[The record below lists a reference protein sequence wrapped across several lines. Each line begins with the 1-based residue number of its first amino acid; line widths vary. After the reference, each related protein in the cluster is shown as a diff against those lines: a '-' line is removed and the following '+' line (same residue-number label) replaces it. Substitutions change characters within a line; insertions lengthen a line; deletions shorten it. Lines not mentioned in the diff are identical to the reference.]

1 MKSKYEEAGVSI
13 DTGNEIVKNIK
24 EKVRETFNKNVL
36 ADIGLFG
43 GLFDI
48 GKLNYENPVLVSSI
62 DGVGTK
68 LHIAAKL
75 NRFYGVGRDIVAH
88 CCDDIVVQGARPLFF
103 LDYVAA
109 ANLSPESI
117 KEIVFGI
124 ADECKKNS
132 CALLGGETAEMP
144 GTYHKDQYDL
154 AGCIVG
160 IVDKDRIIDG
170 KTISPGDVAVA
181 LPSSGFHTNGYSL
194 VRKVLLEDAK
204 LDLNEVPEGC
214 SLPLGDI
221 LLEPHRSYAPRVLD
235 LMEKIRIKG
244 IAHITGGG
252 LIENV
257 PRILPENIDLK
268 IDASKIKVPPIF
280 SLTGKLGNIPEEEM
294 FRVFNMGVGL
304 VIIVDKKDADAVL
317 SADSDAE
324 IIGEAIEAIAGEKKV
339 VFDN

>member
-13 DTGNEIVKNIK
+13 DTGIEIVQNIK
-24 EKVRETFNKNVL
+24 EKVRETFNQNVL

-48 GKLNYENPVLVSSI
+48 GNLNYEHPVLVSSI

-68 LHIAAKL
+68 LHIAAEL

-109 ANLSPESI
+109 ANLSPDAV

-124 ADECKKNS
+124 SDECKNNS

-144 GTYHKDQYDL
+144 GTYHKYQYDL

-160 IVDKDRIIDG
+160 IVDKNKIIDG
-170 KTISPGDVAVA
+170 KNIVPGDVVIA

-194 VRKVLLEDAK
+194 VRKVLLEDAN
-204 LDLNEVPEGC
+204 LNLSEIPEGC
-214 SLPLGDI
+214 NNTLGNI
-221 LLEPHRSYAPRVLD
+221 LLEPHRSYAPLVLD
-235 LMEKIRIKG
+235 LMKKITIKG

-257 PRILPENIDLK
+257 PRILPDNIDIK
-268 IDASKIKVPPIF
+268 FNISKIKVPPIF
-280 SLTGKLGNIPEEEM
+280 SLTGNLGNIPEIEM

-304 VIIVDKKDADAVL
+304 VIIVDKKNADAVL
-317 SADSDAE
+317 ASDSNAV
-324 IIGEAIEAIAGEKKV
+324 IIGVAIEGEKKV
-339 VFDN
+339 IF

>member
-13 DTGNEIVKNIK
+13 DTGIEIVQNIK

-48 GKLNYENPVLVSSI
+48 GNLNYEHPVLVSSI

-68 LHIAAKL
+68 LHIAAEL

-109 ANLSPESI
+109 ASLSPDSV

-124 ADECKKNS
+124 AAECKKNS

-144 GTYHKDQYDL
+144 GTYRKNQYDI

-160 IVDKDRIIDG
+160 IVDKNKIIDG
-170 KTISPGDVAVA
+170 KSIVPGDVAVA

-194 VRKVLLEDAK
+194 VRKVLLDDAK
-204 LDLNEVPEGC
+204 LDLKKTPEGC
-214 SLPLGDI
+214 DRPLGDI
-221 LLEPHRSYAPRVLD
+221 LLEPHRSYAPLVLD
-235 LMEKIRIKG
+235 LMEKINIKG

-257 PRILPENIDLK
+257 PRILPENIDMK
-268 IDASKIKVPPIF
+268 IEKSKIKIPPIF
-280 SLTGKLGNIPEEEM
+280 SLTGQLGNIPELEM

-304 VIIVDKKDADAVL
+304 VIIVNKENSVEIINAAEKENMEAAV
-317 SADSDAE
+317 
-324 IIGEAIEAIAGEKKV
+324 IGEAVAGGKKV
-339 VFDN
+339 VF

>member
-1 MKSKYEEAGVSI
+1 MKSKYEEAGVRI
-13 DTGNEIVKNIK
+13 DTGIEIVQNIK
-24 EKVRETFNKNVL
+24 EKVRETFNPNVL

-48 GKLNYENPVLVSSI
+48 GNLNYEHPVLVSSI

-68 LHIAAKL
+68 LHIAAEL

-109 ANLSPESI
+109 SDLSPDAV

-124 ADECKKNS
+124 ADECKNNS

-144 GTYHKDQYDL
+144 RTYHKNQYDL

-160 IVDKDRIIDG
+160 IVDKNKIIDG
-170 KTISPGDVAVA
+170 KNIAPGDVAVA

-204 LDLNEVPEGC
+204 LDLSEIPEDC
-214 SLPLGDI
+214 ERTLGDI
-221 LLEPHRSYAPRVLD
+221 LLEPHRSYAPLVLD
-235 LMEKIRIKG
+235 LMKKITIKG

-257 PRILPENIDLK
+257 PRILPKNIDIK
-268 IDASKIKVPPIF
+268 FNISKIKVPPIF
-280 SLTGKLGNIPEEEM
+280 SLTGKLGNIPKMEM

-304 VIIVDKKDADAVL
+304 AIVVDKKDADAVL
-317 SADSDAE
+317 SADSEAV
-324 IIGEAIEAIAGEKKV
+324 IIGEAVSGEKKV